1 MDDIR
6 LRTEA
11 LLAEASKAIDAKKN
25 GLYDRG
31 DLVELISTFIPL
43 VQELLEESQRERRD
57 MTRRLRRS
65 PFRFAQTLQTYADRP
80 SVWAGDGRPACQF
93 NISTLRLV

>member
-1 MDDIR
+1 MNDIR
-6 LRTEA
+6 IRAEA
-11 LLAEASKAIDAKKN
+11 LLEEASKATDARKN

-43 VQELLEESQRERRD
+43 VQELLEASQRERLE

-65 PFRFAQTLQTYADRP
+65 PFRFAQALHRYADRP
-80 SVWAGDGRPACQF
+80 SV
-93 NISTLRLV
+93 